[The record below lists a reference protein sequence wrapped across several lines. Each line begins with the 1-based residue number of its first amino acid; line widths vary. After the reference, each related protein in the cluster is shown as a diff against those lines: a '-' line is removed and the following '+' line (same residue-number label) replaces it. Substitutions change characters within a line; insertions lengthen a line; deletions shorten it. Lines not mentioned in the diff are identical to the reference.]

1 MQNGMK
7 EDLMEIDLRE
17 IIRII
22 FRQWWVVGVFFLIS
36 VTASFVL
43 SFYVLQPVYKAEATL
58 FVGKE
63 GSKTGGIELG
73 EIQLNDKLVL
83 DYREIIKSR
92 LAAREIIEKL
102 NLDMSIEAFQKC
114 VTVTTVNNSRLIKI
128 AFLSSDPR
136 LAMDVANALSEFIIK
151 KAEDIVDVKNVQ
163 VIDAAEFP
171 SRPIKPNKKM
181 NLAIAGVVGIM
192 AGIGVILIIEY
203 LDSTLKNSEDVERYL
218 GFNVIGEIPK
228 FEGEKRNHR
237 KKRNSVDSLS
247 FERGKLSSN
256 LISFHDPKARASE
269 AYRALRTNIGF
280 LGVDRQIKSI
290 VVTSPDQAEGKST
303 TCANIAISMAQ
314 TDKKVLLL
322 ECDLRKPK
330 IHKYFGVENDK
341 GLTDVIVNNM
351 EYEAVTRKI
360 DQIKNLYVITCG
372 PIPPNP
378 AEILESAKMNDL
390 INRLKDSFDMV
401 ILDSPPVSELTDAA
415 IVSKNADGVILV
427 IASGESNI
435 DMARHAKSALEN
447 VKARVLGVVLT
458 KLDRSSGSYHYYR
471 YRNYYYYR

>member
-102 NLDMSIEAFQKC
+102 NLDMSIEAFQEC

-192 AGIGVILIIEY
+192 AE
-203 LDSTLKNSEDVERYL
+203 
-218 GFNVIGEIPK
+218 
-228 FEGEKRNHR
+228 
-237 KKRNSVDSLS
+237 
-247 FERGKLSSN
+247 
-256 LISFHDPKARASE
+256 
-269 AYRALRTNIGF
+269 
-280 LGVDRQIKSI
+280 
-290 VVTSPDQAEGKST
+290 
-303 TCANIAISMAQ
+303 
-314 TDKKVLLL
+314 
-322 ECDLRKPK
+322 
-330 IHKYFGVENDK
+330 
-341 GLTDVIVNNM
+341 
-351 EYEAVTRKI
+351 
-360 DQIKNLYVITCG
+360 
-372 PIPPNP
+372 
-378 AEILESAKMNDL
+378 
-390 INRLKDSFDMV
+390 
-401 ILDSPPVSELTDAA
+401 
-415 IVSKNADGVILV
+415 
-427 IASGESNI
+427 
-435 DMARHAKSALEN
+435 
-447 VKARVLGVVLT
+447 
-458 KLDRSSGSYHYYR
+458 
-471 YRNYYYYR
+471 